1 MGMCTSNI
9 IYCKKPSVENN
20 EVIINLDENKDRKNM
35 NKDGGGGDKKVQK
48 SNDESVNNNDVV
60 VYRLQSRFK
69 SKLMKSYLSNNGNI
83 QNFSNFKPNQII
95 KYNVTNDKFDKLIHF
110 TNFSNNISFTT
121 NSIIK

>member
-1 MGMCTSNI
+1 MCTNNI

-35 NKDGGGGDKKVQK
+35 NKDGGGGEKKVQK

>member
-1 MGMCTSNI
+1 MGMCTNNI